1 MASAVEFVIE
11 DGVLVKYKGKGGD
24 IVIPEGVTTIG
35 KEAFRGKK
43 KITGVVVPEGVRE
56 IGNFAFCD
64 CIKLEELDFP
74 NSVKTLYVSNYNEIV
89 VKNTKL

>member
-24 IVIPEGVTTIG
+24 IVIPEGVTTIE

-43 KITGVVVPEGVRE
+43 KITSVVVPEGVRE
-56 IGNFAFCD
+56 IGDFAFCD
-64 CIKLEELDFP
+64 CIKLERVQLP
-74 NSVKTLYVSNYNEIV
+74 SPWKW
-89 VKNTKL
+89 